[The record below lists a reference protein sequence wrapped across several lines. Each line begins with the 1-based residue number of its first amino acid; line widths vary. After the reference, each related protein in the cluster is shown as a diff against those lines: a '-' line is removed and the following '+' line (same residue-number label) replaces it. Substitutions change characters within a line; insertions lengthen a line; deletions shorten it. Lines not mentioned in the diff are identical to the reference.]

1 MKNTILIL
9 FSFLTFATHGQT
21 IIKVEKLSDKTYKV
35 VTDKAL
41 IEGKKYDFK
50 VIESGYS
57 YTEGTVIIET
67 PMPNVPSCEN
77 NGNFSITSVGYGNGQ
92 LDFGFNASNLSK
104 GGYELLKD
112 NQSVKIGYFAPT
124 SNIVII
130 QTGQLLS
137 GNYTLK
143 ITGESCNGIA
153 QKGFTIAGNLPPIIE
168 NVPPITPPV
177 GDWLRNEIRDFDVV
191 APKMLNQIDLS
202 FIPDFEIPLHP
213 NPRYKG
219 QRVIENIFKGPDWR
233 WQATAGDIFKK
244 GYTHVDVLALKV
256 GTERQNDPYSLS
268 FESKIPL
275 NKIVAIVGG
284 ADYSRLKLGVNDSA
298 DDMNQVPFA
307 WYSDIFNDF
316 KFNIPQKFKGG
327 DTVFKGNFIGF
338 DLENGSMNL
347 GLQDYVNRHVAIN
360 KAILDGISEDSEMSL
375 MYQSA
380 PIQNA
385 GFGIKREY
393 YGRGAD
399 ATWDTPCAM
408 NDNAQKYGMPSELV
422 GKSLK
427 TLSTRMRVKFE
438 YYGFYETWLPEGTKL
453 ENIEGTP
460 LRDWNGNDISTL
472 THFDKNKP
480 TFLHWAAH
488 TAGGLGIQRPH
499 LNGKALML
507 QTNHF
512 NGAGAGYYYE
522 KFTENQPKNTIIKQ
536 LYDGLQRYSSPDYII
551 QGIFNVAI
559 FSGATYYQWEAN
571 NRIEPVDRGLGER
584 VQQYPNPS
592 YRDYFGVGSL
602 SVAMKRLAVTKATI
616 DNQEYSIADLIDGNE
631 IYSCEKTEV
640 DYLNVPNYQGK
651 REVNPLD
658 WIEYKLTPVLTIV
671 NEKKNL
677 IAIWA
682 CQAYA
687 SEQED
692 VEVFYTKN
700 GYNFKQRV
708 KVPKG
713 KNKLYIYKLR

>member
-77 NGNFSITSVGYGNGQ
+77 NDNFSITSVGYGNGQ
-92 LDFGFNASNLSK
+92 IDFGFNASNLSK

-112 NQSVKIGYFAPT
+112 NQIVKIGYFAPT

-233 WQATAGDIFKK
+233 WQATAGNVLKK
-244 GYTHVDVLALKV
+244 GYTHIDALALQV
-256 GTERQNDPYSLS
+256 GTERQNDPYNNS
-268 FESKIPL
+268 FVSTIPL
-275 NKIVAIVGG
+275 NQIVDIGG
-284 ADYSRLKLGVNDSA
+284 GENYQRLKLGVNHTA
-298 DDMNQVPFA
+298 DEMNQIPFG
-307 WYSDIFNDF
+307 WYNDILNDY
-316 KFNIPQKFKGG
+316 KYNVPQKFKGG
-327 DTVFKGNFIGF
+327 DNTFKGNFIGF

-347 GLQDYVNRHVAIN
+347 PFQDYVNRHVALT
-360 KAILDGISEDSEMSL
+360 KALLDASSEETEVSL

-385 GFGIKREY
+385 GFGVTREHY
-393 YGRGAD
+393 NGKAD

-408 NDNAQKYGMPSELV
+408 NENAQKYGMPLELV

-427 TLSTRMRVKFE
+427 NLSTRMRVKFE
-438 YYGFYETWLPEGTKL
+438 YYLYYEAYLPEGAKL
-453 ENIEGTP
+453 ENSEGTA
-460 LRDWNGNDISTL
+460 LKDWGGNDISIL
-472 THFDKNKP
+472 THFDKKQP
-480 TFLHWAAH
+480 SFFHWAAH

-499 LNGKALML
+499 LNGKTLML

-512 NGAGAGYYYE
+512 NLGGVGYYYRQH
-522 KFTENQPKNTIIKQ
+522 TDNQPRNTILKQ
-536 LYDGLQRYSSPDYII
+536 NSEGLGKYTAPDYII
-551 QGIFNVAI
+551 EGMADIAVFM
-559 FSGATYYQWEAN
+559 GATYYQWESNARLN
-571 NRIEPVDRGLGER
+571 PVSRDLG
-584 VQQYPNPS
+584 VQVNQYPQES
-592 YRDYFGVGSL
+592 YKDYRGVGAL
-602 SVAMKRLAVTKATI
+602 AVAMKRLAVTKATI
-616 DNQEYSIADLIDGNE
+616 DNQAYSIADLIDGNE

-640 DYLNVPNYQGK
+640 DYLNVSNYQGK

-687 SEQED
+687 SEQEE